1 MTGEA
6 RTGGALRV
14 GLLGPDG
21 IGTIGHERTWG
32 DFVRAVNESG
42 ATAVTLRD
50 GLEVVRVVDA
60 VYRADAAGARS

>member
-21 IGTIGHERTWG
+21 IRTIGHERTWG

-60 VYRADAAGARS
+60 VYRADATGARS